1 VRAGALAGIKIIPDM
16 KRGTMHRFLIPAIL
30 VFAMS
35 AAAQQTTAPAQPS
48 KEENPSRSPGLY
60 MTFQTSM
67 GDIHCK
73 LFEKEAPLT
82 VKTIVGLATGKL
94 SYVDPR
100 TKQKVSGKPF
110 YDGLTFHRVIP
121 RFMIQ
126 GGDPLGDGTGE
137 PGGPE
142 FPFKDEFTPSLRFNI
157 PGRLA
162 MANAGP
168 NTNGSQFFITE
179 VATPD
184 LNDKHTIFGQCEE
197 LSVIKAIARTPVE
210 DERPITPVV
219 IKHVVVERV
228 RPAPAQP
235 QENQPPAPQKP

>member
-1 VRAGALAGIKIIPDM
+1 MTVL
-16 KRGTMHRFLIPAIL
+16 IL
-30 VFAMS
+30 VVAVPVM
-35 AAAQQTTAPAQPS
+35 AQQSAEPAAG
-48 KEENPSRSPGLY
+48 RAPGLY
-60 MTFQTSM
+60 LTFETSM
-67 GDIHCK
+67 GDIHCR

-94 SYVDPR
+94 SYIDPR
-100 TKQKVSGKPF
+100 TKQKASGKPF
-110 YDGLTFHRVIP
+110 YNGLTFHRVIP

-137 PGGPE
+137 PGGPD
-142 FPFKDEFTPSLRFNI
+142 FPFKDEFSPSLRFNI

-179 VATPD
+179 VAVPE

-197 LSVIKAIARTPVE
+197 LSVIKAIARTPAE
-210 DERPITPVV
+210 DERPVTPVI
-219 IKHVVVERV
+219 IKHVSVERV
-228 RPAPAQP
+228 SPKPAA
-235 QENQPPAPQKP
+235 APNETAPVSKNP

>member
-1 VRAGALAGIKIIPDM
+1 MYRFALMA
-16 KRGTMHRFLIPAIL
+16 LILTFAI
-30 VFAMS
+30 S
-35 AAAQQTTAPAQPS
+35 ATAQQTTAPAQS
-48 KEENPSRSPGLY
+48 SPAQKPARAAGLY
-60 MTFQTSM
+60 MTFETSM
-67 GDIHCK
+67 GDIHCR

-94 SYVDPR
+94 SYIDPR

-126 GGDPLGDGTGE
+126 GGDPLGTGEGE
-137 PGGPE
+137 PGGSG
-142 FPFKDEFTPSLRFNI
+142 FPFKDEFSPALRFSI

-179 VATPD
+179 VAAPYLD
-184 LNDKHTIFGQCEE
+184 DKHTIFGQCEE
-197 LSVIKAIARTPVE
+197 LTVIKAIARTPAEE
-210 DERPITPVV
+210 DRPVTPVI
-219 IKHVVVERV
+219 IKHVLMERV
-228 RPAPAQP
+228 GPKPANAP
-235 QENQPPAPQKP
+235 EDMPPASK

>member
-1 VRAGALAGIKIIPDM
+1 M
-16 KRGTMHRFLIPAIL
+16 YRFLSNVFIL
-30 VFAMS
+30 VFAVS
-35 AAAQQTTAPAQPS
+35 AAAQQIPAPAQS
-48 KEENPSRSPGLY
+48 STEESVERAPGLY
-60 MTFQTSM
+60 MTFETSM
-67 GDIHCK
+67 GDIHCR

-100 TKQKVSGKPF
+100 TQQTVSGKPF

-121 RFMIQ
+121 DFMIQ
-126 GGDPLGDGTGE
+126 GGDPLGTGEGE
-137 PGGPE
+137 PGGPG
-142 FPFKDEFTPSLRFNI
+142 FPFKDEFSPKLRFNI

-179 VATPD
+179 VSAPY

-197 LSVIKAIARTPVE
+197 LSVIKAIARTPAK
-210 DERPITPVV
+210 DDRPITPVV
-219 IKHVVVERV
+219 IKHVSVERV
-228 RPAPAQP
+228 EPKPADAP
-235 QENQPPAPQKP
+235 EVTPPATKKP